1 MVGGDWLSAAPQV
14 GGRVIGANDRVVL
27 ASIGI
32 RGQGDALKRGFARLS
47 NVEIK
52 TLVDPDANL
61 APERIN
67 DERLKDVA
75 SFKPGFVQD
84 LRRALDDKDIDAI
97 VIAAPNHWHAL
108 ATVWGLQAGKH
119 VFVEKPASHTVLEG
133 RWMIDAAARYRKL
146 VQVGTMNRS
155 RNAGREAIKFIPEG
169 GLGKDY
175 MPRGLSYRPRQPIAK
190 SPDGPM
196 APDEKHALTG
206 PSTDYEPTYDEQYLS
221 KVDYDLW

>member
-1 MVGGDWLSAAPQV
+1 MAQGISRRDFNTRLGVATAGIVVGSRLDAAPLV
-14 GGRVIGANDRVVL
+14 GTRVIGANDRVVL
-27 ASIGI
+27 ASVGI
-32 RGQGDALKRGFARLS
+32 RGQGNALKRGFARLT

-52 TLVDPDANL
+52 TLCDPDANL

-119 VFVEKPASHTVLEG
+119 VFVEKPASHTVMEG
-133 RWMIDAAARYRKL
+133 RWMIDAAARYKKL

-155 RNAGREAIKFIPEG
+155 RPPCARRSSSFTRAASARSTWRADCASSRVRRSANTPTARWLPA
-169 GLGKDY
+169 
-175 MPRGLSYRPRQPIAK
+175 RSTR
-190 SPDGPM
+190 SP
-196 APDEKHALTG
+196 
-206 PSTDYEPTYDEQYLS
+206 
-221 KVDYDLW
+221 